1 MQNPDQMTWNE
12 VSELLNSELGENNTS
27 NKYRKEFTRKFKD
40 VVMNRENEVSA
51 EEELYS
57 KVSEKLVQIRKE
69 KTILQDLR
77 NDANAQLRAFD
88 RLEYMAQI
96 AENCAKEISSNLDNY
111 KFNPILIQDK
121 NKSKE
126 GILALADWHFGLEI
140 DSFWNVYNPT
150 VCKVRLQSLLEDVIP
165 YFKEKG
171 IQRIHIFNLGDLISG
186 RIHAQ
191 LRMQSRMN
199 AVEQTLKVAELLH
212 MFMLELR
219 KNGFI
224 LDYYDC
230 LDNHSRVEPDKKESM
245 QLESFV
251 QVIHWHIGWMFK
263 NIPDVTIH
271 ENEYGPDFIVAKIL
285 DHTIMGVHG
294 DKDTPNNAVKNLSAL
309 FGVKPDLILTAH
321 KHHFSAD
328 ETTRCP
334 VLGCP
339 SLMGADQY
347 ALDGRLDSSPAQLAV
362 VVTSDDPMYDIHRIV
377 VG

>member
-1 MQNPDQMTWNE
+1 MLD
-12 VSELLNSELGENNTS
+12 
-27 NKYRKEFTRKFKD
+27 
-40 VVMNRENEVSA
+40 NREEEISA
-51 EEELYS
+51 EEDLYA

-88 RLEYMAQI
+88 RLEYMEQI
-96 AENCAKEISSNLDNY
+96 AYDCAAKISENIEKY
-111 KFNPILIQDK
+111 KFDPIFIK
-121 NKSKE
+121 EKTEAKE
-126 GILALADWHFGLEI
+126 GILVLCDWHFGVEI

-150 VCKVRLQSLLEDVIP
+150 VCKNRLQRLLEDAVD
-165 YFKEKG
+165 YFTERG

-199 AVEQTLKVAELLH
+199 AVEQTLTVAELLH
-212 MFMLELR
+212 QFMIELR
-219 KNGFI
+219 SKGFI

-230 LDNHSRVEPDKKESM
+230 LDNHSRVEPNKKESL
-245 QLESFV
+245 QLESFSR
-251 QVIHWHIGWMFK
+251 VINWHLNWMFK
-263 NIPDVTIH
+263 TIPDVTVH
-271 ENEYGPDFIVAKIL
+271 ENDYGLDFIVAKIL
-285 DHTIMGVHG
+285 GHTVIGVHG

-309 FGVKPDLILTAH
+309 FGTKPDLILTAH

-347 ALDGRLDSSPAQLAV
+347 ALDGRLDSTPAQLII
-362 VVTSDDPMYDIHRIV
+362 VVTEDDPMHDIHRIV